1 MILSNFAFQNNNS
14 FFLIRKNY
22 SHCAFATTG
31 SSSNTNQD
39 TFPNQ
44 ELSLDYVLQNNIIVP
59 VNQTINLIGTKYLTV
74 QEGVV
79 WCVDITF
86 FRKDCVSSIFF
97 IDLSSRLVIY
107 QKTLY
112 QPFNV
117 SDCIVAIQEA
127 CLVTNKQPK
136 VVHADFQ
143 FNNEH
148 WKLALFHMGISCS
161 FSKSPTHRNQVS
173 ERLNRTLKGYLK
185 NILLQRYDIDMTLI

>member
-1 MILSNFAFQNNNS
+1 VILSNFAFQNNNS
-14 FFLIRKNY
+14 FLLRRKNY

-44 ELSLDYVLQNNIIVP
+44 ELYLDYVLQNNIIVP

-79 WCVDITF
+79 WCVNIIF
-86 FRKDCVSSIFF
+86 FGKDFVSSIFF

-107 QKTLY
+107 KKTLY

-136 VVHADFQ
+136 VVMLISNLTMNIGNLPF
-143 FNNEH
+143 FIWESVV
-148 WKLALFHMGISCS
+148 LFPNLLLTGI
-161 FSKSPTHRNQVS
+161 KS
-173 ERLNRTLKGYLK
+173 LNV
-185 NILLQRYDIDMTLI
+185 